1 MLSYVLFHP
10 SANTVKT
17 HVSIVVD
24 VVVMSSSLCCCCR
37 RRCHV
42 VVIVSLL
49 CRHRSCHVV
58 VVVSL
63 LCRRHSC
70 RCCRVVHIIDVVVM
84 SSSLCRCYPRHRRCS
99 HCRVVV
105 VVVVVMLS
113 SLCRCCV
120 VVIVMSSL
128 LCCCCPRH
136 RLPHFFFILT
146 LSLNASTL
154 YLSHTSLWC
163 HQNLIVICHVSS
175 TLTHFLAVR
184 VLLLPIVCHCISQ
197 NLLLRSTHLS
207 YLSQLSI
214 ISKLS
219 PHRPVPSS
227 LYQT

>member
-1 MLSYVLFHP
+1 LS
-10 SANTVKT
+10 
-17 HVSIVVD
+17 
-24 VVVMSSSLCCCCR
+24 CCCCR
-37 RRCHV
+37 RR
-42 VVIVSLL
+42 
-49 CRHRSCHVV
+49 RHVV

-63 LCRRHSC
+63 LCRRH
-70 RCCRVVHIIDVVVM
+70 RHVVVT
-84 SSSLCRCYPRHRRCS
+84 
-99 HCRVVV
+99 VVV
-105 VVVVVMLS
+105 VVVS
-113 SLCRCCV
+113 SSCRCCCVVHIIV
-120 VVIVMSSL
+120 VVVMSSL